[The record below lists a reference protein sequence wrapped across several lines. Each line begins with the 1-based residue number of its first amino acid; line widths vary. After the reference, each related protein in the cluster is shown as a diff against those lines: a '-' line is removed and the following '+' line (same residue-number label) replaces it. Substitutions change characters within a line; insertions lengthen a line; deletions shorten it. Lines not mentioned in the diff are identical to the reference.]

1 MLLQASLYVGPP
13 EPLLVIHSK
22 VESSVLGM
30 YTSFPGSSAGKEH
43 ACNSGDPGL
52 IPSLGRSPGEGIGYP
67 LQHSWASLG
76 AQRVKKPFA
85 V

>member
-52 IPSLGRSPGEGIGYP
+52 IPSLGRSPGEGIGY
-67 LQHSWASLG
+67 LLWFSLISLV
-76 AQRVKKPFA
+76 ARW
-85 V
+85 